1 MVFYPGWWML
11 LLYEYWFGRQSG
23 LGYHASNAPQ
33 VNWQAVSQWRIYSI
47 YRVFFSMRSVTCFWN
62 HFPLWKFLNNM
73 SLSTSNTKVEHDSID
88 SCISNGFAAMS
99 KAITFH
105 CQAVSLEDG
114 TTQWPPHVCTCKTD
128 AATESSMQ
136 NDPWSNHPATA
147 PWIFFPILHP
157 HPLWSTLIHSDPLW
171 STPIHSVL
179 GETDNLWCDGPMPHQ
194 TPRASGVRR
203 AVGMRGFKDS
213 RKMFVAPPKDSNN
226 YDGELNCFFLFW
238 GFD

>member
-1 MVFYPGWWML
+1 
-11 LLYEYWFGRQSG
+11 
-23 LGYHASNAPQ
+23 
-33 VNWQAVSQWRIYSI
+33 
-47 YRVFFSMRSVTCFWN
+47 
-62 HFPLWKFLNNM
+62 M
-73 SLSTSNTKVEHDSID
+73 SLSTSNTKVEHYSIE

-105 CQAVSLEDG
+105 CQAVSLADG
-114 TTQWPPHVCTCKTD
+114 TTQWPPHVCTCKID
-128 AATESSMQ
+128 AATESPMQ

-147 PWIFFPILHP
+147 PWFFFPYCI
-157 HPLWSTLIHSDPLW
+157 LIHSDPLW

-213 RKMFVAPPKDSNN
+213 RKMFVAPPKDCNN
-226 YDGELNCFFLFW
+226 YDGELNCVFLVLGIRLTW
-238 GFD
+238 LTITSTTASKISRVPKPCKIIHKDWCWAMCPARLKEMLVEGTVPVKPVGQNVELKRGKDGPMSSLSACPC